1 MRQRGTGPHGLAL
14 LLAGTLSA
22 AAGCASCLHPVAPIG
37 CDTAARCAAIP
48 QVCRN
53 HVYVFLIDGEDPLDV
68 ANLAGV
74 RDALISM
81 GYIKTYRGQYHHVG
95 YFKDEILR
103 IHGADE
109 TARFVVMGFG
119 LGANAARDVAETV
132 RPDGVPIDLLVYC
145 GGVALPNA
153 LSSRPVNALRI
164 VHIVGQG
171 ADAVAVALDGADNV
185 QLPDTDHFGSPTH
198 SYTLDLLGRDL
209 TEAASRVPVTDVRA
223 AADPGVAGGAP
234 PRGIAAREAMPR
246 DEWDF
251 LRPGPTAPREAP
263 VEMPKAP

>member
-1 MRQRGTGPHGLAL
+1 MGRPGGGARGLAW

-48 QVCRN
+48 QICRN
-53 HVYVFLIDGEDPLDV
+53 HVYVFLIDGEDPLDL

-74 RDALISM
+74 RDAIISM
-81 GYIKTYRGQYHHVG
+81 GYIKTYRGQYHHAG
-95 YFKDEILR
+95 YFEDEIRR
-103 IHGADE
+103 IHGADD

-119 LGANAARDVAETV
+119 LGANAARDVAEAV
-132 RPDGVPIDLLVYC
+132 RPDGAPIDLLVYC

-153 LSSRPVNALRI
+153 LSSRPVNAQRI

-171 ADAVAVALDGADNV
+171 ADAVAVALDGAENV

-198 SYTLDLLGRDL
+198 SYTLDLLGREL
-209 TEAASRVPVTDVRA
+209 TEAASRVPVTGA
-223 AADPGVAGGAP
+223 PAADPGIEGGAP
-234 PRGIAAREAMPR
+234 PRAIAAREAMAR

-251 LRPGPTAPREAP
+251 LRPPPAAPHEAP